1 MTFATREQRDASRA
15 GTASADQDELI
26 SVLVID
32 DTCLEREALAELL
45 RRTAWSD
52 AVVTAGDAEAAVR
65 CIRCCTPD
73 VILLNMSTMN
83 SVAMLKALVAAA
95 PRSRVLALGVTEAQD
110 DVIACAEA
118 GVAGYLPR
126 SATLE
131 DLVAVVQ
138 SALRGETLCSP
149 QIAATLLR
157 RVATLAG
164 VQGTHVEST
173 RLTARERQI
182 VVLIDHGLTNKQIAD
197 SLCIEVH
204 TVKNHVHNILEKLRV
219 HRRGEAAARM
229 RSAWVPAQAAAA
241 SQAD

>member
-1 MTFATREQRDASRA
+1 MTYATREQRDASRA
-15 GTASADQDELI
+15 RTASAHQDGLI

-65 CIRCCTPD
+65 CIRCSTPD

-83 SVAMLKALVAAA
+83 SVAILKALVAAA

-110 DVIACAEA
+110 DVVACAEA

-164 VQGTHVEST
+164 VQGTQVEST

-197 SLCIEVH
+197 SLCIEVY